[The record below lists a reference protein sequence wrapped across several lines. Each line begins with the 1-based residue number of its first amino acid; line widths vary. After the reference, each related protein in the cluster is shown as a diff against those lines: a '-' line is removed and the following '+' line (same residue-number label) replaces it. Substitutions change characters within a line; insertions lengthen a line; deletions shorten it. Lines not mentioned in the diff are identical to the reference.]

1 MNNLNTAFNTVRLA
15 LAGLDAAMAD
25 TINEQT
31 QRHRN
36 ELIELSQAYEEKMR
50 IQRQDLEIQLES
62 CLEERLKLIGELG
75 ESQDISKP
83 VIEHAAGI
91 LPTENLLKRMFYEK
105 LEQRWEFLTIYEIGM
120 LEEVLDGK
128 VIRI

>member
-1 MNNLNTAFNTVRLA
+1 MNNLNTAFQLVRQA
-15 LAGLDAAMAD
+15 LAGLDTAMAD
-25 TINEQT
+25 AINEQA
-31 QRHRN
+31 QQHRS

-50 IQRQDLEIQLES
+50 IQRQDLEIRLEV

-83 VIEHAAGI
+83 VLEHAVGI

-105 LEQRWEFLTIYEIGM
+105 LEERWEFLTISEIEM

>member
-1 MNNLNTAFNTVRLA
+1 MSNLNTAFNTVRQA
-15 LAGLDAAMAD
+15 LAGLDTAMAD
-25 TINEQT
+25 AINEQA
-31 QRHRN
+31 QQHRN

-50 IQRQDLEIQLES
+50 IQRQDLEIRLEG
-62 CLEERLKLIGELG
+62 CLEERLKLIGALG

-83 VIEHAAGI
+83 VIEHTAGI

-105 LEQRWEFLTIYEIGM
+105 LEQRWEFLTISEIQM
-120 LEEVLDGK
+120 MEEVLDGK

>member
-1 MNNLNTAFNTVRLA
+1 MSNLNTAFNTVRQA
-15 LAGLDAAMAD
+15 LAGLDTAMAD
-25 TINEQT
+25 AINAQT
-31 QRHRN
+31 QRHQN

-50 IQRQDLEIQLES
+50 IQRQDLEIRLEG

-75 ESQDISKP
+75 ESRDISKP
-83 VIEHAAGI
+83 VLEETAGI

-105 LEQRWEFLTIYEIGM
+105 LEQRWEFLTISEIQM
-120 LEEVLDGK
+120 MEEVLDGK